1 MGTGSLWKQLDVVV
15 KSLKGKTAAKQ
26 LQVHGDNQSVR
37 VRRQL
42 TENKKRHIL
51 KKQFKMTRKKPEP
64 QPSPDSNSKSPLPS
78 SSGKTV
84 NFVDTVTEMDVVV
97 SDSDEISPLESEFS
111 AQDQSFTDAEQMET
125 SGLTALE
132 QTEIN
137 LDNRLTICEAVVH
150 SSSSTE
156 INAGNTID
164 QSNSDQITNCVRE
177 RQQVQEQRVERDETT
192 THVENEKE
200 NRTADTI
207 GGSCAKSPHR
217 VSKNSSKGRPTEEGK
232 KSSSKS
238 TSRKKRGK
246 GKNATEG
253 KGTAS
258 VDTCRRITRSAKKNL
273 NFSSEKQPHC
283 GSDKAVT
290 EENIGE
296 IVALES
302 SKSVHVQNGEKST
315 LSSEEGRERPATL
328 VCDRK
333 TCDKRT
339 NVSEVCEVEDRS
351 TPVEVIE
358 SVIVSDAATD
368 LEDQLNTPEMNIS
381 HDEAVLQQGSVVNR
395 QYIEVKGQAE
405 HVIDQSSDV
414 GSTINANTEVDDQ
427 RKESTKHAS
436 RETCDTREC
445 AATMQESCPKTP
457 VKQHDNNEL
466 NNKKTP
472 RRKRY

>member
-1 MGTGSLWKQLDVVV
+1 
-15 KSLKGKTAAKQ
+15 
-26 LQVHGDNQSVR
+26 
-37 VRRQL
+37 
-42 TENKKRHIL
+42 
-51 KKQFKMTRKKPEP
+51 MTRKKPES

-84 NFVDTVTEMDVVV
+84 NFVDTVTEMDVVI

-111 AQDQSFTDAEQMET
+111 AQDQSFTDAEHMET
-125 SGLTALE
+125 SGLTELE

-156 INAGNTID
+156 INTVKTID
-164 QSNSDQITNCVRE
+164 QSNSDQITNCVSD
-177 RQQVQEQRVERDETT
+177 RQQVQEQCVESDRTT
-192 THVENEKE
+192 THFKNEKE
-200 NRTADTI
+200 NRTTDTI
-207 GGSCAKSPHR
+207 GGSCAKSPR
-217 VSKNSSKGRPTEEGK
+217 SVSKNLSKGGPTGEGK

-283 GSDKAVT
+283 DSDKIVT
-290 EENIGE
+290 HGNGGE
-296 IVALES
+296 IEELES

-315 LSSEEGRERPATL
+315 LSSGEGHERPATL

-339 NVSEVCEVEDRS
+339 KASEVCEMKDRS

-358 SVIVSDAATD
+358 SVIVSDAVTD
-368 LEDQLNTPEMNIS
+368 SEDQLNTPRN
-381 HDEAVLQQGSVVNR
+381 
-395 QYIEVKGQAE
+395 E
-405 HVIDQSSDV
+405 HL
-414 GSTINANTEVDDQ
+414 T
-427 RKESTKHAS
+427 
-436 RETCDTREC
+436 
-445 AATMQESCPKTP
+445 
-457 VKQHDNNEL
+457 
-466 NNKKTP
+466 
-472 RRKRY
+472 